1 MGAEGMDEQG
11 IRRLQRFGPQRER
24 KGPTPE
30 EKFLGP
36 LESAVMD
43 RLWKRG
49 EATVREV
56 VDDLGR
62 TRSLAYTTVMTI
74 MTRLHAKGLLE
85 RARNGKTYV
94 YRPAFTREEHRE
106 RLSRELV
113 RGLVDEFGEVALAQ
127 FAAELEGVDA
137 GHRAALRRI
146 ATRPKEGP
154 RAPR

>member
-1 MGAEGMDEQG
+1 MADRSL
-11 IRRLQRFGPQRER
+11 RRLRRIGS
-24 KGPTPE
+24 E

-36 LESAVMD
+36 LEAAVME

-49 EATVREV
+49 SATVRDV
-56 VDDLGR
+56 VEDLAR
-62 TRSLAYTTVMTI
+62 TRELAYTTVMTI

-85 RARNGKTYV
+85 RARDGKTYV
-94 YRPAFTREEHRE
+94 YRPACSRQEHRE
-106 RLSRELV
+106 RLSRDLV

-127 FAAELEGVDA
+127 FAAELEGIDA
-137 GHRAALRRI
+137 GHRATLRRI

>member
-1 MGAEGMDEQG
+1 MK
-11 IRRLQRFGPQRER
+11 PH
-24 KGPTPE
+24 
-30 EKFLGP
+30 LGP

-49 EATVREV
+49 HATVREI

-74 MTRLHAKGLLE
+74 MTRLHAKGLLQRVRE
-85 RARNGKTYV
+85 GKTYV

-106 RLSRELV
+106 RISREMV
-113 RGLVDEFGEVALAQ
+113 RGLVNEFGDVALAQ
-127 FAAELEGVDA
+127 FAAELDGVDV

-146 ATRPKEGP
+146 AAKDTP

>member
-1 MGAEGMDEQG
+1 MTPGMADQS
-11 IRRLQRFGPQRER
+11 IRRLRRLGPARASTDEHD
-24 KGPTPE
+24 

-49 EATVREV
+49 RATVRDV

-74 MTRLHAKGLLE
+74 MTRLHAKGLLQ
-85 RARNGKTYV
+85 RVRDGKTYV

-106 RLSRELV
+106 RISQELV
-113 RGLVDEFGEVALAQ
+113 RGLVNEFGDVALAQ
-127 FAAELEGVDA
+127 FAAELDGVD
-137 GHRAALRRI
+137 GSHRAALRRI
-146 ATRPKEGP
+146 AAKEVP
-154 RAPR
+154 PAPR

>member
-1 MGAEGMDEQG
+1 MSEGMAEPS
-11 IRRLQRFGPQRER
+11 IRRLRRLGPD
-24 KGPTPE
+24 

-49 EATVREV
+49 QATVREI
-56 VDDLGR
+56 VDDLGK

-74 MTRLHAKGLLE
+74 MTRLHTKGLLQ
-85 RARNGKTYV
+85 RDRDGKTYV
-94 YRPAFTREEHRE
+94 YRPAFTRAQHRE

-113 RGLVDEFGEVALAQ
+113 RGLVSEFGDVALAH
-127 FAAELEGVDA
+127 FAAELDGVAD

-146 ATRPKEGP
+146 AAKEGG
-154 RAPR
+154 RAAR